1 MPDPTRLRLGVSACL
16 LGQPVRYDGGHKRD
30 GFVADWLGAHFD
42 LLPVCPEVAIGL
54 GVPRQPIRIVQTA
67 AGLRVR
73 GVHDPTLDVTD
84 ALDAVAARVT
94 RDTPDLHGYVLKT
107 DSPSCGMARVST
119 YTEAGLPTGQASG
132 AYAAGLLA
140 RLPLLPVEQDSG
152 LHNPALRENFIERVF
167 AYARWRTLTAG
178 NVSGAAL
185 IDFHSRHKYQLLA
198 HNQAAYRRLGPLVA
212 RAGRHPTTALLDNYG
227 SQFMAALARLASV
240 GNHVNGSTTA
250 TGPSCSARST
260 TFSTTARPCWCPST
274 CCGITCTEIRSR
286 GPRSRLT
293 STPTRA
299 SWHCAITPERN
310 HRTAMVPVRPP
321 QRRASSR
328 CTASTSGL
336 RTVSPA
342 SRNQGRDLR
351 PQHGWRG
358 PEPAHQHAP
367 AVGDVRWVVDALGAN
382 IDWRR
387 HPRPRS
393 PSCPGCRAGPHCRSI
408 SAGRPCRPLRNARNH
423 RTQPGPPSTRG
434 RHSIGP

>member
-119 YTEAGLPTGQASG
+119 YTEAGLPTGHASG
-132 AYAAGLLA
+132 AYAAGLLT

-152 LHNPALRENFIERVF
+152 LHNPALRSNFIERVF

-178 NVSGAAL
+178 DVSGAAL

-240 GNHVNGSTTA
+240 GNHVNVLQHLAGYVKDRLDH
-250 TGPSCSARST
+250 GDR
-260 TFSTTARPCWCPST
+260 
-274 CCGITCTEIRSR
+274 TE
-286 GPRSRLT
+286 LQ
-293 STPTRA
+293 
-299 SWHCAITPERN
+299 CAIDDFQHHRAPLLVPINLLRHHLHRNPQPWAAQQTYLNPDPRELALRN
-310 HRTAMVPVRPP
+310 HA
-321 QRRASSR
+321 
-328 CTASTSGL
+328 
-336 RTVSPA
+336 
-342 SRNQGRDLR
+342 
-351 PQHGWRG
+351 
-358 PEPAHQHAP
+358 
-367 AVGDVRWVVDALGAN
+367 
-382 IDWRR
+382 
-387 HPRPRS
+387 
-393 PSCPGCRAGPHCRSI
+393 
-408 SAGRPCRPLRNARNH
+408 
-423 RTQPGPPSTRG
+423 
-434 RHSIGP
+434 